1 MSRTARSTGCR
12 DKPARASAP
21 PAYENTRKPSAS
33 SAIDTEARMLRS
45 SSTRAIVSDNGVLS
59 VAALA
64 TPGERTAERRLV
76 RRRRRQPSL
85 LPANYSGVYEAA
97 TLLTSW
103 ARIFVALRHAAAG
116 DFRRWGA
123 RQVGLL
129 REQLQVFEDRVRC
142 TTCRAVWLDPRHH
155 RHRLLAERPPQSTA
169 LTRRMPPGSPRSRRR
184 RGANCGERR

>member
-45 SSTRAIVSDNGVLS
+45 SSTRAIVSDNGALS

-64 TPGERTAERRLV
+64 TPGERTGRAAARST
-76 RRRRRQPSL
+76 PASPAKSL
-85 LPANYSGVYEAA
+85 TNYSGVYEAA
-97 TLLTSW
+97 TLLTSS
-103 ARIFVALRHAAAG
+103 ARIFVALRRAAAG
-116 DFRRWGA
+116 DFRKWGA

-129 REQLQVFEDRVRC
+129 REQLQVVEDRVRC